1 LVRVSGSRYVV
12 GGLRLPNCKHV
23 SFSLF
28 CADRL
33 PEVVYVAEER
43 ALREMATKVHPVSTL
58 NPNAPLFV
66 PAAYR
71 VVEDFSSEW
80 WNLVQT
86 CPEFRD
92 QWVRERLPALEAQEM
107 FEADLDEIADL
118 DEFLEYQDE
127 MQEME
132 AAQESLHFD
141 GDDGFVEDDLSLFNI
156 NQIRDLKLNPKPQ
169 APWCKPLKHH
179 DKIPYKVPNST
190 KKGAAYRIQQPRAV
204 M

>member
-1 LVRVSGSRYVV
+1 MRA
-12 GGLRLPNCKHV
+12 
-23 SFSLF
+23 SFAVF

-33 PEVVYVAEER
+33 SGVVYVGKDT
-43 ALREMATKVHPVSTL
+43 LLSEMATKVQSVSTL

-86 CPEFRD
+86 CPDFRE
-92 QWVRERLPALEAQEM
+92 QWVRERLPALEEQEM
-107 FEADLDEIADL
+107 FEADLEEIADL
-118 DEFLEYQDE
+118 DEFLEYQEE

-141 GDDGFVEDDLSLFNI
+141 VDDGESLLVIGVAMNVPDMFYLSYFF
-156 NQIRDLKLNPKPQ
+156 Q
-169 APWCKPLKHH
+169 C
-179 DKIPYKVPNST
+179 
-190 KKGAAYRIQQPRAV
+190 
-204 M
+204 